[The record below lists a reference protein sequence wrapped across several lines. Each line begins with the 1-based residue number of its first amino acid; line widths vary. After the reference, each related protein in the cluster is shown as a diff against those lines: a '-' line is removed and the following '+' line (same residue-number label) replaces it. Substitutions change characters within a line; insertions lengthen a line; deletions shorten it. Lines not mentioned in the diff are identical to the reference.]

1 MCYHK
6 SAQNGFTL
14 LEVLISLTIVALSV
28 TVYFQLMS
36 AGMKLEYQSGERI
49 ALAVQAE
56 QFFEQLQTQD
66 VREDDFQWQ
75 GEDGECAWQLQIEPT
90 DVQVQKWE
98 EDDIPLTKNT
108 ELYTYILTYI
118 CPDEQPKVLR
128 RIVVVDPDFFSD
140 QFKNEH
146 FESFDL

>member
-1 MCYHK
+1 MCYDE

-28 TVYFQLMS
+28 TVYLQLMS
-36 AGMKLEYQSGERI
+36 AGMKLEYQSGETI

-56 QFFEQLQTQD
+56 QCFEQLQRRD

-75 GEDGECAWQLQIEPT
+75 GEDDDCTWQLTIEPT
-90 DVQVQKWE
+90 DIQVQKWE
-98 EDDIPLTKNT
+98 EDQITLTKNT
-108 ELYTYILTYI
+108 ELYTYILTYA
-118 CPDEQPKVLR
+118 CPNEQPMVFR
-128 RIVVVDPDFFSD
+128 RVVVVDPNFFSD

-146 FESFDL
+146 FE